1 MVVTCTHPSKV
12 SSSVIP
18 PIMATVDGSGKKY
31 QGLSKSWTELKK
43 NQHNRRFKEHR
54 HNLKVYRKKIP

>member
-1 MVVTCTHPSKV
+1 MVVTCTNQSKV

-31 QGLSKSWTELKK
+31 QGLSKSWTE
-43 NQHNRRFKEHR
+43 F
-54 HNLKVYRKKIP
+54 KKINICEDSRSIDTI

>member
-31 QGLSKSWTELKK
+31 QGLSKSWTEFKK
-43 NQHNRRFKEHR
+43 INISEDSRSIDTI
-54 HNLKVYRKKIP
+54 LKVYRKKTP